1 MSTRTFLAG
10 RPLLAVLMA
19 LLLVAPA
26 FVRTPDARAYPRG
39 GAADS
44 IARII
49 PTKPVVVEILSPKL
63 SREVEDIAV
72 KLEAAARHNPAWFQ
86 AYTQRHTRPLPW
98 HPNLGVTKPEYQRYL
113 DESANV
119 PLAVTQRATLTFKR
133 DGTANRWT
141 LEGWGKLTPING
153 TVIDLDRAIATNR
166 RGRLDLIGT
175 ARPDK
180 EQQAARLDWRWFGT
194 FRSQHGLVKGGA
206 SGQALVASLH
216 IGPLGD
222 GSTTGIYWSYRRFND
237 GRKMDDEF
245 LLLRFANEPR

>member
-86 AYTQRHTRPLPW
+86 AYTQRHTRP
-98 HPNLGVTKPEYQRYL
+98 
-113 DESANV
+113 
-119 PLAVTQRATLTFKR
+119 PLS
-133 DGTANRWT
+133 
-141 LEGWGKLTPING
+141 P
-153 TVIDLDRAIATNR
+153 
-166 RGRLDLIGT
+166 
-175 ARPDK
+175 P
-180 EQQAARLDWRWFGT
+180 
-194 FRSQHGLVKGGA
+194 
-206 SGQALVASLH
+206 
-216 IGPLGD
+216 
-222 GSTTGIYWSYRRFND
+222 
-237 GRKMDDEF
+237 
-245 LLLRFANEPR
+245 